1 MIKLIGMRHNFRRRT
16 RRESTSFGVRYDY
29 RSVMHYGPTAF
40 SKNGRPTIRPRQRG
54 VRCHC
59 YILTLYAWS
68 FKCPLKNGKLS
79 DKKVKACGREWNSL
93 QNSFSITHLCFLW
106 SHIRLELANE
116 EVSVVWTE
124 FRCSAC
130 TAEGAE
136 GERANISFPQKLK
149 SRE

>member
-1 MIKLIGMRHNFRRRT
+1 MKFIAKLVNVNCADT
-16 RRESTSFGVRYDY
+16 E
-29 RSVMHYGPTAF
+29 
-40 SKNGRPTIRPRQRG
+40 
-54 VRCHC
+54 
-59 YILTLYAWS
+59 
-68 FKCPLKNGKLS
+68 
-79 DKKVKACGREWNSL
+79 
-93 QNSFSITHLCFLW
+93 SFSITHLAFLW

-124 FRCSAC
+124 FRCFAC